1 MFPTFTGNSR
11 RPRNVNLSGQSLNPF
26 AATSWTPAAGS
37 GASKTVSNA
46 QAERA
51 QRQQDRD
58 RLKASEKIQKTWRG
72 HRVRRRLR
80 DSRRDA
86 FDTLYSSTSDLGTQQ
101 RLATALPLLLTTFQT
116 RPDDVE
122 RLVLFARELNTTNL
136 ECLAPSHL
144 PAPRLARLVRILVD
158 ALGEQTKKSLV
169 SISEQRSMS
178 TNAAS
183 SSQNNEIRL
192 FLRLLTHIIS
202 VAPDSLSK
210 SFRQYYTALAEICGV
225 PEMDTAALESTSKAL
240 LGPLQAASTDEYL
253 VAAYEAFALSFLTRH
268 DLYLVE
274 EHSKVISENLESD
287 RLASAIKRIYSDGR
301 IRGVEREAQLWLL
314 AHFVGLYQR
323 AGPKSQ
329 GLKHLDTLHIQLSSL
344 STEIS
349 LRLSVRVADPASMN
363 VDSSNPDESLIR
375 PLPAY
380 ITNQLTSL
388 VNRDG
393 ISALLAE
400 LTTLV
405 NPFPT
410 LGKSL
415 TLSSNFG
422 SQSSSHEF
430 QSASLL
436 SGYILTLLRCF
447 PSQGDDIRMR
457 LFLGDVSTG
466 LGSLPTIQFLW
477 QAMSQ
482 TTIHKQILQNSASV
496 QDLLRD
502 YLSKSSKSSD
512 SHEQEWRLVLLFLE
526 LYIFILRLSDDEDF
540 FSGIFPDIIKTE
552 GPTSRLRACGLSLSE
567 VKNLTIVL
575 KHLAFTLHYN
585 AADILQG
592 IQHSEPI
599 SMTQLESYFGS
610 GSSNTAKTSKE
621 ARSQDPRA
629 NAADTRLD
637 LGSLRSIVTT
647 ALRLLYER
655 DSRRPFLPRD
665 HWLMTSKFD
674 MEGFVS
680 AVVAEQER
688 QNEVSDSSD
697 DEDGEVDEDANMG
710 GLHSGIIHTVAGQRV
725 SRHAQIEKLRAQ
737 QRKAQRDRLL
747 AVIGPKLEILRHM
760 PFVIPFDTRVQIFRQ
775 FVYLDKH
782 KRREGM
788 DADQWR
794 MTMLHNPLRSP
805 GRSPAGRHHGK
816 IRRGQVFKDA
826 FEQFYELGEGLKEP
840 IQIQF
845 VDQFDTVE
853 AGIDGGGVTKEFL
866 TSVTTEAFGPRDG
879 ISLFT
884 ANSKGLLYPNPTAM
898 DELRQVLKRAGVPE
912 RSAEW
917 QDQVQSLLRQ
927 FEFLGRIVGKCM
939 YEGILVDIAFAGFF
953 LLKWISG
960 QTGENSYRGNVNDL
974 RDLDEELYQGM
985 LRLKNHHGNVAD
997 WALDFTLNDQ
1007 VSLPGEPVRT
1017 VTRNLIPNGENVAVT
1032 NDNRLLYI
1040 SYVARH
1046 RLVAQPAQQ
1055 TAAFL
1060 RGLRSIIAP
1069 AWLSMFNQNELQ
1081 RLVGGDSSEID
1092 IEDLRQNTVYSGLYE
1107 IGDDGLEHP
1116 TVQLFWKVMASF
1128 SDRERRDVLKYVTST
1143 PRAPLLGFSQLSP
1156 RFSIR
1161 DGGEDQE
1168 RLPSTSTCVNLLKL
1182 PRYKNQETLRQ
1193 KLLYAVSSGA
1203 GFDLS

>member
-11 RPRNVNLSGQSLNPF
+11 RPRNVNLSGQNPNPF
-26 AATSWTPAAGS
+26 AASSWTPAAGS

-58 RLKASEKIQKTWRG
+58 RLKAARKIQKTWRG
-72 HRVRRRLR
+72 HRLRRRLR
-80 DSRRDA
+80 DSRREA
-86 FDTLYSSTSDLGTQQ
+86 FDALYKNNSDLTTHQ
-101 RLATALPLLLTTFQT
+101 RLSAALPLLITTFQSNH
-116 RPDDVE
+116 DKDLD
-122 RLVLFARELNTTNL
+122 RLVSFSRELTTTNL
-136 ECLAPSHL
+136 ECLAPASL
-144 PAPRLARLVRILVD
+144 APPRLARQETDDTRLLVD
-158 ALGEQTKKSLV
+158 
-169 SISEQRSMS
+169 
-178 TNAAS
+178 
-183 SSQNNEIRL
+183 
-192 FLRLLTHIIS
+192 LLTQIVN
-202 VAPDSLSK
+202 VAPESLST
-210 SFRQYYTALAEICGV
+210 SFRQYYTVLAELCGILGA
-225 PEMDTAALESTSKAL
+225 DTAALETTSRAVLVPLRAKSADSYL
-240 LGPLQAASTDEYL
+240 L
-253 VAAYEAFALSFLTRH
+253 AAYEAFALSFLTRH
-268 DLYLVE
+268 DLYIVE
-274 EHSKVISENLESD
+274 ERAHIISQNLDSD
-287 RLASAIKRIYSDGR
+287 NLASAIATAYSNGR
-301 IRGVEREAQLWLL
+301 IHGVGRDGQVWLL
-314 AHFVGLYQR
+314 AHFIGLHQKGNKY
-323 AGPKSQ
+323 Q
-329 GLKHLDTLHIQLSSL
+329 GLKHLDALHIQLSSL

-349 LRLSVRVADPASMN
+349 LRLSVKPADSTSPNA
-363 VDSSNPDESLIR
+363 DSNSTEETLIR
-375 PLPAY
+375 PLPGY
-380 ITNQLTSL
+380 VTRQLTSL
-388 VNRDG
+388 VDRDG

-400 LTTLV
+400 LTTH
-405 NPFPT
+405 
-410 LGKSL
+410 
-415 TLSSNFG
+415 FG

-430 QSASLL
+430 RTASLL

-457 LFLGDVSTG
+457 LFLGDVRSST
-466 LGSLPTIQFLW
+466 GSLPTIKFLW

-482 TTIHKQILQNSASV
+482 TSIYKKILQDSSSV
-496 QDLLRD
+496 TGLLRN
-502 YLSKSSKSSD
+502 YLSKSSKSND
-512 SHEQEWRLVLLFLE
+512 SQEPEWRLVLLFLE

-540 FSGIFPDIIKTE
+540 FSSIHPGIIQGD
-552 GPTSRLRACGLSLSE
+552 GQMSRLRSCGLSLSE

-585 AADILQG
+585 ATDVLQG
-592 IQHSEPI
+592 IQQSEPI
-599 SMTQLESYFGS
+599 SMSQLESYFGS
-610 GSSNTAKTSKE
+610 SHATKPSKDT
-621 ARSQDPRA
+621 RSQGSRA

-647 ALRLLYER
+647 ALRLVYER

-697 DEDGEVDEDANMG
+697 EEDGDVDEDANMG
-710 GLHSGIIHTVAGQRV
+710 GLNNGIIHTMAGQRV
-725 SRHAQIEKLRAQ
+725 SRHAQIEKLRSQ

-805 GRSPAGRHHGK
+805 GMGPTGRHHGK
-816 IRRGQVFKDA
+816 IRRGQVFQDA

-866 TSVTTEAFGPRDG
+866 TSVTTEAFGQMDG

-884 ANSKGLLYPNPTAM
+884 ANSQGLLYPNPTAM
-898 DELRQVLKRAGVPE
+898 DELREALRRAGVPE

-917 QDQVQSLLRQ
+917 QDAVQDLLRK
-927 FEFLGRIVGKCM
+927 FEFLGRIIGKCM

-974 RDLDEELYQGM
+974 RDMDEELYQGM
-985 LRLKNHHGNVAD
+985 LRLKNYKENVAD
-997 WALDFTLNDQ
+997 LALDFTINDQ

-1017 VTRNLIPNGENVAVT
+1017 ITRNLIPNGENVTVT

-1040 SYVARH
+1040 SYIARH

-1069 AWLSMFNQNELQ
+1069 SWLSMFNQNELQ

-1092 IEDLRQNTVYSGLYE
+1092 LEDLRRNTIYSGLYE
-1107 IGDDGLEHP
+1107 VGDDGVEHP
-1116 TVQLFWKVMASF
+1116 TIQLFWKVMADF

-1182 PRYKNQETLRQ
+1182 PRYKKQETLRQ

>member
-11 RPRNVNLSGQSLNPF
+11 RPRNVNLSGQNLNPF
-26 AATSWTPAAGS
+26 AATSWTPVAGS

-58 RLKASEKIQKTWRG
+58 RLRASEKIQKTWRG

-86 FDTLYSSTSDLGTQQ
+86 FDALYSSTSDLGTQQ
-101 RLATALPLLLTTFQT
+101 RLSTALPLLLTTFQT
-116 RPDDVE
+116 RPDDVS
-122 RLVLFARELNTTNL
+122 RLVLFSRELSTTNL
-136 ECLAPSHL
+136 ECLAPGQL
-144 PAPRLARLVRILVD
+144 PAPRLARLVRILVE
-158 ALGEQTKKSLV
+158 ALGEQTKKSQ
-169 SISEQRSMS
+169 SSE
-178 TNAAS
+178 T
-183 SSQNNEIRL
+183 RL
-192 FLRLLTHIIS
+192 FLSLLTHIIS
-202 VAPDSLSK
+202 VAPDALSTSL
-210 SFRQYYTALAEICGV
+210 RQYYTALAEICGV
-225 PEMDTAALESTSKAL
+225 QETDAAALESTSRAVFVSLRASYADDYL
-240 LGPLQAASTDEYL
+240 L
-253 VAAYEAFALSFLTRH
+253 AAYEAFALSFLTRH
-268 DLYLVE
+268 DLYLIE
-274 EHSKVISENLESD
+274 EYSQVISENLESD
-287 RLASAIKRIYSDGR
+287 RLASAIIKIYNNGR
-301 IRGVEREAQLWLL
+301 IRGVDREGRLWLL
-314 AHFVGLYQR
+314 AHFIGLHQKI
-323 AGPKSQ
+323 GPKSQ
-329 GLKHLDTLHIQLSSL
+329 GLRHLDALHIQLSSL
-344 STEIS
+344 ATEIS

-363 VDSSNPDESLIR
+363 MDPSSPDESLIR
-375 PLPAY
+375 SLPPY

-400 LTTLV
+400 LTMLV
-405 NPFPT
+405 NPSST
-410 LGKSL
+410 LRNSL
-415 TLSSNFG
+415 TSSSNFG

-457 LFLGDVSTG
+457 LFLGDVSLG
-466 LGSLPTIQFLW
+466 LESLPTIQFLW

-482 TTIHKQILQNSASV
+482 TSIYKQILQNSTSV
-496 QDLLRD
+496 QGLLRD

-540 FSGIFPDIIKTE
+540 FSGISPDIIKAE
-552 GPTSRLRACGLSLSE
+552 GPTSRLRACGLSLDE

-610 GSSNTAKTSKE
+610 GGSTSRSSKE
-621 ARSQDPRA
+621 ARSQGPRA

-637 LGSLRSIVTT
+637 LDSLRSIVTT

-697 DEDGEVDEDANMG
+697 DEDGQVDEDANMG
-710 GLHSGIIHTVAGQRV
+710 GLHSSIIHTIAGQRV

-805 GRSPAGRHHGK
+805 GRGPAGRHHGK
-816 IRRGQVFKDA
+816 IRRGQVFQDA

-866 TSVTTEAFGPRDG
+866 TSVTTEAFGPRNG

-898 DELRQVLKRAGVPE
+898 DELRQVLKRAQVPE
-912 RSAEW
+912 RTAEW
-917 QDQVQSLLRQ
+917 QDQVQGLLRQ

-960 QTGENSYRGNVNDL
+960 QTGDNSYRGNVNDL

-985 LRLKNHHGNVAD
+985 LRLKNHNGDVVD
-997 WALDFTLNDQ
+997 WALDFTLNDL

-1017 VTRNLIPNGENVAVT
+1017 VTRNLIPNGENVTVT

-1046 RLVAQPAQQ
+1046 RLVAQPALQ

-1107 IGDDGLEHP
+1107 VGDDGLEHT
-1116 TVQLFWKVMASF
+1116 TVQLFWKVMANF

-1182 PRYKNQETLRQ
+1182 PRYKDRETLRK

>member
-11 RPRNVNLSGQSLNPF
+11 RPRNVNLSGQNLNPF
-26 AATSWTPAAGS
+26 AATSWTPSAGS

-51 QRQQDRD
+51 QRQQDREK
-58 RLKASEKIQKTWRG
+58 LKAAGKIQKTWRG
-72 HRVRRRLR
+72 HRARRRLR
-80 DSRRDA
+80 DFRREA
-86 FDTLYSSTSDLGTQQ
+86 FDALYSSRSDLGTQQ
-101 RLATALPLLLTTFQT
+101 RLSTALPLLLTTFQST
-116 RPDDVE
+116 HTDDLQ
-122 RLVLFARELNTTNL
+122 RLILFSRELSTTSF
-136 ECLAPSHL
+136 ECLASDRLPPS
-144 PAPRLARLVRILVD
+144 RLARFVRILVE
-158 ALGEQTKKSLV
+158 ALEIQ
-169 SISEQRSMS
+169 IS
-178 TNAAS
+178 
-183 SSQNNEIRL
+183 NNLHPDDTQLLLI
-192 FLRLLTHIIS
+192 LLTQI
-202 VAPDSLSK
+202 VGTAPESLYK
-210 SFRQYYTALAEICGV
+210 SFRQYYTVLAEISSASGV
-225 PEMDTAALESTSKAL
+225 DDAVLEVASKAVL
-240 LGPLQAASTDEYL
+240 VPLGATSVNETYSL
-253 VAAYEAFALSFLTRH
+253 AAYEAFSLSFLARRDVH
-268 DLYLVE
+268 LVE
-274 EHSKVISENLESD
+274 KHPQVFSRSLDSTY
-287 RLASAIKRIYSDGR
+287 LASAITKAYREGHIN
-301 IRGVEREAQLWLL
+301 GVSRDNQIWLL
-314 AHFVGLYQR
+314 AHFIGLYQETG
-323 AGPKSQ
+323 AKLQ
-329 GLKHLDTLHIQLSSL
+329 GLMHLEALHLQLSSL
-344 STEIS
+344 STDIS
-349 LRLSVRVADPASMN
+349 LRLSVKSP
-363 VDSSNPDESLIR
+363 DSISNTESSGIEEQLIR
-375 PLPAY
+375 PLPVY
-380 ITNQLTSL
+380 VHQRLTSL
-388 VNRDG
+388 VDKDG
-393 ISALLAE
+393 ISILLAE
-400 LTTLV
+400 LTT
-405 NPFPT
+405 
-410 LGKSL
+410 
-415 TLSSNFG
+415 NFG
-422 SQSSSHEF
+422 SQSTNEEF
-430 QSASLL
+430 ETASLL

-447 PSQGDDIRMR
+447 PNHGDEIRMR
-457 LFLGDVSTG
+457 LFLGDVSSSS
-466 LGSLPTIQFLW
+466 GSLPTIIFLW

-482 TTIHKQILQNSASV
+482 TSIYRHILQDSTAV
-496 QDLLRD
+496 IGLLRD
-502 YLSKSSKSSD
+502 YLSKSKSANASK
-512 SHEQEWRLVLLFLE
+512 EQEWRLVLLFLE

-540 FSGIFPDIIKTE
+540 FSSIFPGLLKSSE
-552 GPTSRLRACGLSLSE
+552 QPSRLRSCGLSLRE
-567 VKNLTIVL
+567 VEKLTIVL

-585 AADILQG
+585 AQDIQQG
-592 IQHSEPI
+592 IQNSEPI
-599 SMTQLESYFGS
+599 SMSQLESYFGTS
-610 GSSNTAKTSKE
+610 ATKTLKDAKTHNTKAS
-621 ARSQDPRA
+621 SS
-629 NAADTRLD
+629 DTRLD
-637 LGSLRSIVTT
+637 LSSLRSIVTT

-655 DSRRPFLPRD
+655 DSRRPFLPPD

-688 QNEVSDSSD
+688 QQNEMSDSSD
-697 DEDGEVDEDANMG
+697 GEDDDIDEDANIG
-710 GLHSGIIHTVAGQRV
+710 GSFIHTIAGQRV

-737 QRKAQRDRLL
+737 QRKVQRDRLL

-782 KRREGM
+782 KRRDGM
-788 DADQWR
+788 DPDQWR

-805 GRSPAGRHHGK
+805 GRGPAGRHHGK
-816 IRRGQVFKDA
+816 IRRGQVFQDA

-866 TSVTTEAFGPRDG
+866 TSVTTEAFGQMDG

-884 ANSKGLLYPNPTAM
+884 ANNQGLLYPNPTAM
-898 DELRQVLKRAGVPE
+898 DELKEALRRAGVPE
-912 RSAEW
+912 YTAEW
-917 QDQVQSLLRQ
+917 QDQVQDLLRQ

-939 YEGILVDIAFAGFF
+939 YEGILIDIAFAGFF

-985 LRLKNHHGNVAD
+985 LRLKNFTGDVAD
-997 WALDFTLNDQ
+997 LSLDFTITDQ
-1007 VSLPGEPVRT
+1007 ISLPGEPVRT
-1017 VTRNLIPNGENVAVT
+1017 VTRNLIPNGENVTVT

-1069 AWLSMFNQNELQ
+1069 SWLSMFNQNELQ

-1092 IEDLRQNTVYSGLYE
+1092 VDDLRRNTIYSGLYE
-1107 IGDDGLEHP
+1107 VGDDGLEHP
-1116 TVQLFWKVMASF
+1116 TVQLFWKVMAGF

-1182 PRYKNQETLRQ
+1182 PRYKDEETLRK

>member
-11 RPRNVNLSGQSLNPF
+11 RPRNVNLSGQNLNPF
-26 AATSWTPAAGS
+26 AATSWTPSAGS

-58 RLKASEKIQKTWRG
+58 KLKAAGKIQKTWRG
-72 HRVRRRLR
+72 HRARRRLR
-80 DSRRDA
+80 DSRREA
-86 FDTLYSSTSDLGTQQ
+86 FDALYSPTSNWNSQQ
-101 RLATALPLLLTTFQT
+101 RLLTALPLLLTTFQPSHT
-116 RPDDVE
+116 DDTQ
-122 RLVLFARELNTTNL
+122 RLLRFCRELSTTSL
-136 ECLAPSHL
+136 ECLSPDRLPPS
-144 PAPRLARLVRILVD
+144 RLARFVRILVE
-158 ALGEQTKKSLV
+158 ALEAQTKRKGQQDDIQLLL
-169 SISEQRSMS
+169 
-178 TNAAS
+178 N
-183 SSQNNEIRL
+183 
-192 FLRLLTHIIS
+192 LLTQII
-202 VAPDSLSK
+202 VAAPESLSK
-210 SFRQYYTALAEICGV
+210 SLRQYYTVLAELSNTSNA
-225 PEMDTAALESTSKAL
+225 DKATLEVASKAVL
-240 LGPLQAASTDEYL
+240 VPLEAISGNGNPPQPQFHMCRLANSQAELRLS
-253 VAAYEAFALSFLTRH
+253 AAYEAFSLSFLTRG

-274 EHSKVISENLESD
+274 QHAQICSRSIDLEH
-287 RLASAIKRIYSDGR
+287 LASAILKTYQDGR
-301 IRGVEREAQLWLL
+301 INGVSRDDQLWLL
-314 AHFVGLYQR
+314 AHFIGLHQGTG
-323 AGPKSQ
+323 ANSQ
-329 GLKHLDTLHIQLSSL
+329 GRNHLNALHLQLSSL
-344 STEIS
+344 SADVS
-349 LRLSVRVADPASMN
+349 LRLPAKPA
-363 VDSSNPDESLIR
+363 DSSSSNADSDGIEESLK
-375 PLPAY
+375 PLPTYVA
-380 ITNQLTSL
+380 QRLTSL
-388 VNRDG
+388 VDRDG

-400 LTTLV
+400 LTT
-405 NPFPT
+405 
-410 LGKSL
+410 
-415 TLSSNFG
+415 NFG
-422 SQSSSHEF
+422 SRSTSSEIE
-430 QSASLL
+430 SASLL

-447 PSQGDDIRMR
+447 PHHGDEIRMR
-457 LFLGDVSTG
+457 LFLGDIPSGAGNV
-466 LGSLPTIQFLW
+466 PTIKFLW

-482 TTIHKQILQNSASV
+482 TGIYRQILRDSASV
-496 QDLLRD
+496 IGLLRS
-502 YLSKSSKSSD
+502 YLSKSKPADASQ
-512 SHEQEWRLVLLFLE
+512 EQEWRLVLLFLE

-540 FSGIFPDIIKTE
+540 FSSIFPALLKGDE
-552 GPTSRLRACGLSLSE
+552 QPSRLRSCGLSLEE
-567 VKNLTIVL
+567 VKGLTIVL

-585 AADILQG
+585 TQDIQQG
-592 IQHSEPI
+592 IQDSEPI
-599 SMTQLESYFGS
+599 SMTQLESYFGNS
-610 GSSNTAKTSKE
+610 ATKTLKEAKT
-621 ARSQDPRA
+621 
-629 NAADTRLD
+629 NATKSSSSDTRLD
-637 LGSLRSIVTT
+637 MGSLRSIVTT

-655 DSRRPFLPRD
+655 DSRRPFLPRE

-688 QNEVSDSSD
+688 QNEMSDSSD
-697 DEDGEVDEDANMG
+697 DEDGDVDEDANIG
-710 GLHSGIIHTVAGQRV
+710 GSFIHTIAGQRV

-788 DADQWR
+788 DPDQWR
-794 MTMLHNPLRSP
+794 MNFLHNPLRSP
-805 GRSPAGRHHGK
+805 GRGPAGRHHGK
-816 IRRGQVFKDA
+816 IRRGQVFQDA

-866 TSVTTEAFGPRDG
+866 TSVTSEAFAQMDG

-884 ANSKGLLYPNPTAM
+884 ANNQGLLYPNPTAM
-898 DELRQVLKRAGVPE
+898 DELKEALRQAGVPPQSE
-912 RSAEW
+912 DWKDAV
-917 QDQVQSLLRQ
+917 QDLLRQ

-939 YEGILVDIAFAGFF
+939 YEGILIDIAFAGFF

-985 LRLKNHHGNVAD
+985 LRLKNFRGNVAD
-997 WALDFTLNDQ
+997 LSLDFTITDQ
-1007 VSLPGEPVRT
+1007 VSLPGQPVRT
-1017 VTRNLIPNGENVAVT
+1017 VSRNLIPNGENVNVT

-1046 RLVAQPAQQ
+1046 RLVAQPSQQ

-1069 AWLSMFNQNELQ
+1069 SWLSMFNQNELQ

-1092 IEDLRQNTVYSGLYE
+1092 IEDLRRNTIYSGLYE

-1116 TVQLFWKVMASF
+1116 TIQLFWRVMAKF
-1128 SDRERRDVLKYVTST
+1128 SDGERRDVLKYVTST

-1182 PRYKNQETLRQ
+1182 PRYKDEETLRK

>member
-11 RPRNVNLSGQSLNPF
+11 RPRNVNLSGQNLNPF
-26 AATSWTPAAGS
+26 AASSWTPAAGS
-37 GASKTVSNA
+37 GTSKTVSNA

-58 RLKASEKIQKTWRG
+58 RLKAAGKIQKTWRG
-72 HRVRRRLR
+72 HRIRRRLR
-80 DSRRDA
+80 DSRREA
-86 FDTLYSSTSDLGTQQ
+86 FDALYKSNSDLGTQQ
-101 RLATALPLLLTTFQT
+101 RLSTALPLLLTTFQSKH
-116 RPDDVE
+116 DKDLE
-122 RLVLFARELNTTNL
+122 RLFRFCRELTTTNL
-136 ECLAPSHL
+136 ECLAPERL
-144 PAPRLARLVRILVD
+144 APPRLARFVRILVE
-158 ALGEQTKKSLV
+158 ALDVQTKKRQETDDTQLLV
-169 SISEQRSMS
+169 D
-178 TNAAS
+178 
-183 SSQNNEIRL
+183 
-192 FLRLLTHIIS
+192 LLTHIVN
-202 VAPDSLSK
+202 VAPESLST
-210 SFRQYYTALAEICGV
+210 SFRQYYTALAELCG
-225 PEMDTAALESTSKAL
+225 MLGAATAALETTSRAVL
-240 LGPLQAASTDEYL
+240 VPLRATLANDYL
-253 VAAYEAFALSFLTRH
+253 SAAYEAFALSFLTRH
-268 DLYLVE
+268 DLRLIE
-274 EHSKVISENLESD
+274 EQAQTISQNLDSD
-287 RLASAIKRIYSDGR
+287 NLATAITTAYSNGR
-301 IRGVEREAQLWLL
+301 IHGVGRDGQVWLL
-314 AHFVGLYQR
+314 AHFIGLHQKTGTKY
-323 AGPKSQ
+323 Q
-329 GLKHLDTLHIQLSSL
+329 GLKHLDALHIQLSSL

-349 LRLSVRVADPASMN
+349 LRLSVKATDSTSPNAD
-363 VDSSNPDESLIR
+363 SNTTEETLIR
-375 PLPAY
+375 PLPGY
-380 ITNQLTSL
+380 VTQQLTSL
-388 VNRDG
+388 VDRDG

-400 LTTLV
+400 LTTH
-405 NPFPT
+405 
-410 LGKSL
+410 
-415 TLSSNFG
+415 FG

-430 QSASLL
+430 QTASLL

-457 LFLGDVSTG
+457 LFLGDVRSST
-466 LGSLPTIQFLW
+466 GSLPTIKFLW

-482 TTIHKQILQNSASV
+482 TSIYKQILQDSASV
-496 QDLLRD
+496 TGLLRN
-502 YLSKSSKSSD
+502 YLSKSSKSND
-512 SHEQEWRLVLLFLE
+512 SQEPEWRLVLLFLE

-540 FSGIFPDIIKTE
+540 FSSVHPGIMQSE
-552 GPTSRLRACGLSLSE
+552 GQMSRLRSCGLSLSE

-592 IQHSEPI
+592 VQQSEPI
-599 SMTQLESYFGS
+599 SMSQLESYFGS
-610 GSSNTAKTSKE
+610 GNAAKSSKE
-621 ARSQDPRA
+621 TRNQGSRA

-697 DEDGEVDEDANMG
+697 EEDGEVDEDANLG
-710 GLHSGIIHTVAGQRV
+710 GLHGGIIHTMAGQRV
-725 SRHAQIEKLRAQ
+725 SRHAQIEKLRSQ

-794 MTMLHNPLRSP
+794 MAMLHNPLRSP

-816 IRRGQVFKDA
+816 IRRGQVFQDA

-866 TSVTTEAFGPRDG
+866 TSVTTEAFGQMDG

-884 ANSKGLLYPNPTAM
+884 ANSQGLLYPNPTAM
-898 DELRQVLKRAGVPE
+898 DELKEALRRAGVPE
-912 RSAEW
+912 RTAEW
-917 QDQVQSLLRQ
+917 QEQVQDLLRQ

-985 LRLKNHHGNVAD
+985 LRLKNYNENVAD
-997 WALDFTLNDQ
+997 LALDFTINDQ

-1017 VTRNLIPNGENVAVT
+1017 ITRNLIPNGENVTVT

-1040 SYVARH
+1040 SYIARH

-1069 AWLSMFNQNELQ
+1069 SWLSMFNQNELQ

-1092 IEDLRQNTVYSGLYE
+1092 IEDLRRNTIYSGLYE
-1107 IGDDGLEHP
+1107 VGDDGLEHP
-1116 TVQLFWKVMASF
+1116 TVQLFWKVMANF

-1182 PRYKNQETLRQ
+1182 PRYKDQETLRK

>member
-11 RPRNVNLSGQSLNPF
+11 RPRNVNLSGQNLNPF
-26 AATSWTPAAGS
+26 AATSWSPSAAA

-46 QAERA
+46 QAERL

-58 RLKASEKIQKTWRG
+58 RLRAAGKIQRTWRG
-72 HRVRRRLR
+72 HRARRRLR
-80 DSRRDA
+80 ESRRDA
-86 FDTLYSSTSDLGTQQ
+86 FDALYSPSSDLAKHQ
-101 RLATALPLLLTTFQT
+101 RLSEALPLLLTIFQ
-116 RPDDVE
+116 PNNSDDVK
-122 RLVLFARELNTTNL
+122 RLTLFSTELTTTKL
-136 ECLAPSHL
+136 ECLAPDHL
-144 PAPRLARLVRILVD
+144 DPPRLARLVQILVE
-158 ALGEQTKKSLV
+158 ALGFWTKKAYQKDDVKLLL
-169 SISEQRSMS
+169 
-178 TNAAS
+178 N
-183 SSQNNEIRL
+183 
-192 FLRLLTHIIS
+192 LLTKI
-202 VAPDSLSK
+202 VGTNPESLSK
-210 SFRQYYTALAEICGV
+210 SFRQYYTVLADVCRLLDADSETVEIASRAVLV
-225 PEMDTAALESTSKAL
+225 PLQTTSKNE
-240 LGPLQAASTDEYL
+240 QHS
-253 VAAYEAFALSFLTRH
+253 AAYESFALSFLTRH
-268 DLYLVE
+268 DLSIVD
-274 EHSKVISENLESD
+274 ENVQLLSTDINSD
-287 RLASAIKRIYSDGR
+287 QLASAIAKAYKDGL
-301 IRGVEREAQLWLL
+301 IGGISQDEQLWLL
-314 AHFVGLYQR
+314 AHFIGLHQ
-323 AGPKSQ
+323 KTDTTSQ
-329 GLKHLDTLHIQLSSL
+329 GLKHLDALHIQLSSL
-344 STEIS
+344 STGIS
-349 LRLSVRVADPASMN
+349 LRLSVKLADPI
-363 VDSSNPDESLIR
+363 SSNAEENGTEENLIQ
-375 PLPAY
+375 PLPDY
-380 ITNQLTSL
+380 VRKQLTSL
-388 VNRDG
+388 VDRDS
-393 ISALLAE
+393 ISVLLAE
-400 LTTLV
+400 LA
-405 NPFPT
+405 
-410 LGKSL
+410 
-415 TLSSNFG
+415 SNFG
-422 SQSSSHEF
+422 DSGSPSQEF
-430 QSASLL
+430 LGASLL

-447 PSQGDDIRMR
+447 PNYGDEIRMR
-457 LFLGDVSTG
+457 LFLGNVATS
-466 LGSLPTIQFLW
+466 SSENVPTIKFLW

-482 TTIHKQILQNSASV
+482 TSIYRQILQNSNSV
-496 QDLLRD
+496 TELLRN
-502 YLSKSSKSSD
+502 YLSKSSKPADSSQ
-512 SHEQEWRLVLLFLE
+512 EQEWRLVLLFLE

-540 FSGIFPDIIKTE
+540 FSGIFPEILKRDSQI
-552 GPTSRLRACGLSLSE
+552 SRLRACGLSLQE

-592 IQHSEPI
+592 VQQSEPI
-599 SMTQLESYFGS
+599 SMSQLESYFGN
-610 GSSNTAKTSKE
+610 NTTKALKE
-621 ARSQDPRA
+621 ARNPGAKA
-629 NAADTRLD
+629 NSADTRLD
-637 LGSLRSIVTT
+637 LNSLRSIVTT

-697 DEDGEVDEDANMG
+697 DEDGDVDGDTVMG
-710 GLHSGIIHTVAGQRV
+710 GLQHGIIHTMAGQRV
-725 SRHAQIEKLRAQ
+725 SRHAQIERLRTQ

-747 AVIGPKLEILRHM
+747 AVIGPKLEVLRHM

-775 FVYLDKH
+775 FVHLDKH

-794 MTMLHNPLRSP
+794 MAMLHDPLRSP
-805 GRSPAGRHHGK
+805 GRGPTGRHHGK
-816 IRRGQVFKDA
+816 IRRGQVFQDA

-866 TSVTTEAFGPRDG
+866 TSVTTEAFGQMDG

-884 ANSKGLLYPNPTAM
+884 ANNQGLLYPNPTAM
-898 DELRQVLKRAGVPE
+898 DELKQALRQAGIPE
-912 RSAEW
+912 NTGEW
-917 QDQVQSLLRQ
+917 QEQVQNLLRQ

-953 LLKWISG
+953 FLKWISG

-985 LRLKNHHGNVAD
+985 LRLKNYAGNVED
-997 WALDFTLNDQ
+997 LSLDFTITDQ
-1007 VSLPGEPVRT
+1007 VSLPGQPVRT
-1017 VTRNLIPNGENVAVT
+1017 VTRNLIANGDKVTVT

-1069 AWLSMFNQNELQ
+1069 SWLSMFNQNELQ

-1092 IEDLRQNTVYSGLYE
+1092 IEDLRKNTIYSGLYE

-1116 TVQLFWKVMASF
+1116 TVQLFWKVMAGF

-1161 DGGEDQE
+1161 DGGEDQA

-1182 PRYKNQETLRQ
+1182 PRYKDQETLRQ
-1193 KLLYAVSSGA
+1193 KLLYAISSGA

>member
-11 RPRNVNLSGQSLNPF
+11 RPRNVNLSGQNLNPF
-26 AATSWTPAAGS
+26 GATSWTPAAGS

-58 RLKASEKIQKTWRG
+58 RLKAAGKIQKTWRG

-80 DSRRDA
+80 DSRREA
-86 FDTLYSSTSDLGTQQ
+86 FDALYESASDLATQQ
-101 RLATALPLLLTTFQT
+101 RLSMALPLLLTTFQSSH
-116 RPDDVE
+116 DKDLE
-122 RLVLFARELNTTNL
+122 RLVRFSQDLTTTNL
-136 ECLAPSHL
+136 ECLAPD
-144 PAPRLARLVRILVD
+144 RLAPHRLSRFVRMLVE
-158 ALGEQTKKSLV
+158 ALDVQ
-169 SISEQRSMS
+169 
-178 TNAAS
+178 
-183 SSQNNEIRL
+183 IRKRQGTDDIKL
-192 FLRLLTHIIS
+192 LLDLLTHIVN
-202 VAPDSLSK
+202 VAPESLSK
-210 SFRQYYTALAEICGV
+210 SFRQYYTALAELCGSLGA
-225 PEMDTAALESTSKAL
+225 DTAALETTSRAVL
-240 LGPLQAASTDEYL
+240 VPLRAAFADKYL
-253 VAAYEAFALSFLTRH
+253 SASYEALALSFLTRN

-274 EHSKVISENLESD
+274 GHAQIISQNLNSD
-287 RLASAIKRIYSDGR
+287 RLASAITAAYTNGR
-301 IRGVEREAQLWLL
+301 IHGVGRDGQIWLL
-314 AHFVGLYQR
+314 AHFIGLHQKTGTNY
-323 AGPKSQ
+323 Q
-329 GLKHLDTLHIQLSSL
+329 GLKHLDALHIQLSSL

-349 LRLSVRVADPASMN
+349 LRLSVKPAESASPNAD
-363 VDSSNPDESLIR
+363 SNSAEEALLR
-375 PLPAY
+375 PLPSYA
-380 ITNQLTSL
+380 IQQLTSL
-388 VNRDG
+388 VDRDG
-393 ISALLAE
+393 ISALLGE
-400 LTTLV
+400 LTTH
-405 NPFPT
+405 
-410 LGKSL
+410 
-415 TLSSNFG
+415 FG
-422 SQSSSHEF
+422 SQSSSRDF
-430 QSASLL
+430 QTASLL

-447 PSQGDDIRMR
+447 PGQGDDVRMR
-457 LFLGDVSTG
+457 LFLGDVRSST
-466 LGSLPTIQFLW
+466 GSLPTIKFLW

-482 TTIHKQILQNSASV
+482 TSVYKQILQDSASV
-496 QDLLRD
+496 TGLLRD
-502 YLSKSSKSSD
+502 YLSKSSRSNDSSR
-512 SHEQEWRLVLLFLE
+512 EPEWRLVLLFLE

-540 FSGIFPDIIKTE
+540 FSSIHPSLVRSE
-552 GPTSRLRACGLSLSE
+552 GQMSRLRSCGLSLSE

-575 KHLAFTLHYN
+575 KHLAFTMHYN

-592 IQHSEPI
+592 VQQSESI
-599 SMTQLESYFGS
+599 SMSQLESYFGS
-610 GSSNTAKTSKE
+610 SNAAKSSKE
-621 ARSQDPRA
+621 KNQGLKA

-637 LGSLRSIVTT
+637 LSSLRSIVTT
-647 ALRLLYER
+647 AMRLLYER

-710 GLHSGIIHTVAGQRV
+710 GLHDGIIHTMAGQRV
-725 SRHAQIEKLRAQ
+725 SRHAQIERLRSQ

-782 KRREGM
+782 RRREGM

-805 GRSPAGRHHGK
+805 GTSAAGRHHGK
-816 IRRGQVFKDA
+816 IRRGQVFQDA

-866 TSVTTEAFGPRDG
+866 TSVTTEAFGQMDG
-879 ISLFT
+879 ISLFS
-884 ANSKGLLYPNPTAM
+884 ANSQGLLYPNPTAM
-898 DELRQVLKRAGVPE
+898 DELREALRQAGVPE
-912 RSAEW
+912 RTAEW
-917 QDQVQSLLRQ
+917 HEQVQDLLRQ

-985 LRLKNHHGNVAD
+985 LRLKNYEDNVAD
-997 WALDFTLNDQ
+997 LALDFTINDQ
-1007 VSLPGEPVRT
+1007 VSLPGEPTRT
-1017 VTRNLIPNGENVAVT
+1017 ISRNLIPNGENVTVT

-1069 AWLSMFNQNELQ
+1069 SWLSMFNQNELQ

-1092 IEDLRQNTVYSGLYE
+1092 IEDLRRNTVYSGLYE
-1107 IGDDGLEHP
+1107 VGDDGLEHP
-1116 TVQLFWKVMASF
+1116 TVQLFWKVMATF

-1182 PRYKNQETLRQ
+1182 PRYKNQETLRK